1 MNRVGNDEAIGSR
14 ILLLDVAWLAYPSP
28 TCSNSCRSPA
38 LCKAQQPLPSSFL
51 LSVQTRTL
59 DMLFA
64 FGFLHEAQRAEA
76 YKARSP
82 VWH

>member
-1 MNRVGNDEAIGSR
+1 MYEAIFSSSR
-14 ILLLDVAWLAYPSP
+14 GYKDSEGVFCWGV
-28 TCSNSCRSPA
+28 CSVRGLTL